1 MRFHPQGLA
10 MTMHVRNKG
19 YAHRKYKN
27 RYDFEALQEKST
39 TEAVKQHWE
48 VLRCHI
54 APVRFCGFL

>member
-1 MRFHPQGLA
+1 
-10 MTMHVRNKG
+10 MTMGVRNKG